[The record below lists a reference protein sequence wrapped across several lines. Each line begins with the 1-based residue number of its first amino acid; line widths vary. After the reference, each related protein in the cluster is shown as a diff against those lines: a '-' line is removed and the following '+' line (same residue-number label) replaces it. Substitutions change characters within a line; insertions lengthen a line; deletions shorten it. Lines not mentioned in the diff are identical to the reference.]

1 MIYFTFLALMLM
13 LDSQNAVSR
22 LFMRRVVRQGNELS
36 QDFTIMVPVYGDPS
50 YFKNQAFL
58 EKRYK
63 KNTLLVVG
71 MSNDAMRRFADSM
84 EADRW
89 KVCRIESEQG
99 SIVKMLREAIPC
111 VRTKFIIRLDADTTT
126 EDDLFRVVAD
136 IERSGADL
144 CSMKVQAANTRTLVE
159 AVQAVEYR
167 MAMLGRRMRPWLTSG
182 ACMIARAASYQI
194 ILDNHSEYFP
204 GEDIEMGR
212 VAKHFKMRVMHHP
225 AIVLTIVPDRWRD
238 LVRQRKLWW
247 CGSFR
252 HSIINLEHNLR
263 FPVWTMYNAGAV
275 WVLLS
280 FKWDFTPA
288 SLAFLPILV
297 VAYILVTVISNWEVR
312 SPLMVLFP
320 LYALF
325 QVMVMPVLG
334 FVMYIRMG
342 YRLRLWGRYR
352 FGLLRPRELLT

>member
-1 MIYFTFLALMLM
+1 
-13 LDSQNAVSR
+13 
-22 LFMRRVVRQGNELS
+22 
-36 QDFTIMVPVYGDPS
+36 
-50 YFKNQAFL
+50 
-58 EKRYK
+58 
-63 KNTLLVVG
+63 
-71 MSNDAMRRFADSM
+71 
-84 EADRW
+84 
-89 KVCRIESEQG
+89 
-99 SIVKMLREAIPC
+99 
-111 VRTKFIIRLDADTTT
+111 
-126 EDDLFRVVAD
+126 
-136 IERSGADL
+136 
-144 CSMKVQAANTRTLVE
+144 
-159 AVQAVEYR
+159 
-167 MAMLGRRMRPWLTSG
+167 
-182 ACMIARAASYQI
+182 
-194 ILDNHSEYFP
+194 
-204 GEDIEMGR
+204 
-212 VAKHFKMRVMHHP
+212 
-225 AIVLTIVPDRWRD
+225 VPDRWRD

-252 HSIINLEHNLR
+252 HSIVNLEHNLR

-352 FGLLRPRELLT
+352 FGLLRPRELSLT